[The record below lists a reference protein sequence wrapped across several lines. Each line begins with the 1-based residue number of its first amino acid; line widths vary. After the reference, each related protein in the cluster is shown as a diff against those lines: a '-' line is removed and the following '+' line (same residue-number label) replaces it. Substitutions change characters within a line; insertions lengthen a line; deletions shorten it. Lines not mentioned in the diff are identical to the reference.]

1 MIVANIDV
9 DVCCV
14 TLDVCDVGLDVC
26 DVSLNWIIEHIKHLS
41 KV

>member
-14 TLDVCDVGLDVC
+14 TCDVGLDVC
-26 DVSLNWIIEHIKHLS
+26 DVSLDWIIDHIEHLS
-41 KV
+41 KVW

>member
-9 DVCCV
+9 DVCCF

-26 DVSLNWIIEHIKHLS
+26 DVSLDWIIEHIKHLS

>member
-26 DVSLNWIIEHIKHLS
+26 DVSLDWIIEHIKHLS